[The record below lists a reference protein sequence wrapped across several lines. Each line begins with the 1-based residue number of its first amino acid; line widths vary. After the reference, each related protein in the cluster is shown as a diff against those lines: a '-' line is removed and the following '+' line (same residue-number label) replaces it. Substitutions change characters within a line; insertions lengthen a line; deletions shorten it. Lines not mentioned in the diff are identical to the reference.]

1 MQLPVV
7 LCYPRLL
14 EEMLANNCQWPSEC
28 SIGKKAAG
36 IYEVDLIVSLSAQV
50 SILANQIAAFTT
62 KESSSKEA
70 AMVATTSYMGD
81 GVGVGLEQEHY
92 QYINNLNFNYQ
103 PTNNL

>member
-1 MQLPVV
+1 M
-7 LCYPRLL
+7 L
-14 EEMLANNCQWPSEC
+14 EEISANNCQWLGKRSTA
-28 SIGKKAAG
+28 KKASR
-36 IYEVDLIVSLSAQV
+36 IHEVDPIMSLSAQM
-50 SILANQIAAFTT
+50 SALANQIAAFTT

-70 AMVATTSYMGD
+70 TMVATTSYMGD